1 MVHTGQVVGWNVP
14 LASFIE
20 GAGGSPST
28 TTHTESCVYPRCLPG
43 AAGQVRTPGQ
53 TAYVV
58 VYDNHEPV
66 ARLAARNEQLIRVF
80 DRIRRTGTK
89 VGSE

>member
-1 MVHTGQVVGWNVP
+1 M
-14 LASFIE
+14 
-20 GAGGSPST
+20 
-28 TTHTESCVYPRCLPG
+28 PG